1 MGVDLKTGPG
11 RGGFSDEYW
20 KENYSSP
27 MEMDNVGNRKLH
39 LNYIKSFLAL
49 EYTDISS
56 LADYGFGL
64 GFLFL
69 EALKTFKPYRAY
81 GLEPSETAYLP
92 GEKRLKKF
100 QVEKLPSMKL
110 KLEKIDLLD
119 WARNH
124 KLERKN
130 NPKIKAYDLGLCT
143 SVFQYLSDDEISLV
157 AEELAHA
164 NKILYFS
171 VPTDN
176 ELKKQREEV
185 EFTDRFAIRRS
196 REKYIELLSPFFTFV
211 GNRFLESKIHYN
223 EDSTPFSELLF
234 RFN

>member
-1 MGVDLKTGPG
+1 MKTGPG

-27 MEMDNVGNRKLH
+27 LEMDNVGNRKLH
-39 LNYIKSFLAL
+39 INYIKSFLAL

-56 LADYGFGL
+56 IADYGFGL
-64 GFLFL
+64 GYLFL
-69 EALKTFKPYRAY
+69 EAIKTFKPYRAY
-81 GLEPSETAYLP
+81 GLEPSETAFIK
-92 GEKRLKKF
+92 GEKRLINF
-100 QVEKLPSMKL
+100 QTNKLPSMKL

-119 WARNH
+119 WAQRYRE
-124 KLERKN
+124 ER
-130 NPKIKAYDLGLCT
+130 PKYTKHKAYDLGFCT
-143 SVFQYLSDDEISLV
+143 SVFQYLSDDEILLV
-157 AEELAHA
+157 SEELAHA
-164 NKILYFS
+164 NKIIYFS

-196 REKYIELLSPFFTFV
+196 REKYIELMSKHFTFV

-223 EDSTPFSELLF
+223 EETTPFSELLF
-234 RFN
+234 RF

>member
-1 MGVDLKTGPG
+1 MKTGPG
-11 RGGFSDEYW
+11 RGGFSEDYW

-49 EYTDISS
+49 EYTDVSS

-64 GFLFL
+64 GYLFL

-81 GLEPSETAYLP
+81 GLEPSLAAYVP

-100 QVEKLPSMKL
+100 QREKLPTMKL
-110 KLEKIDLLD
+110 KLEQVDLLD
-119 WARNH
+119 WAKNYN
-124 KLERKN
+124 LERKSQQ
-130 NPKIKAYDLGLCT
+130 KMKAFDLGFCT

-157 AEELAHA
+157 AEELAYA

-171 VPTDN
+171 VPTDL

-185 EFTDRFAIRRS
+185 EFTDRFAIRRT
-196 REKYIELLSPFFTFV
+196 RERYLELLSPHFTFV

-223 EDSTPFSELLF
+223 EETSPFSELLF
-234 RFN
+234 RF